1 MLKESKR
8 EKQIESV
15 RGWWNLSRSD
25 NKWDKDYEDFPDH
38 GSRYLISRKNI
49 VLKYLDELQ
58 LDKGSNIL
66 ELGYGAGQVALEIG
80 KRGFNTY
87 GLDISEKFSIS
98 ATARCIN
105 GYPDGFFD
113 LRVGSIE
120 SKYDFDDGYFDAVI
134 VVGALQY
141 LFSPNDCFKEVF
153 RVLKPNG
160 HFIIA
165 QRNIYSLSNFT
176 SVRYFL
182 RSLLKFL
189 LREKFELFPSF
200 KSMFTE
206 SKLGYFFG
214 KYKNSGFFNSKFML
228 KGHDV
233 WKFEINKRAN
243 SYFSLKSRL
252 KKNGFKFLNADG
264 AYFAFSEDP
273 KYYDFNRKFDKAL
286 IKIADK
292 LTIPFIFTLG
302 RSVVLKAKKTS

>member
-1 MLKESKR
+1 LEASKR
-8 EKQIESV
+8 GKQVESV
-15 RGWWNLSRSD
+15 RSWWNLSRND
-25 NKWDKDYEDFPDH
+25 NKWDRDYEAFPEH

-58 LDKGSNIL
+58 LVKGSNIL

-80 KRGFNTY
+80 ERGFNTY

-105 GYPDGFFD
+105 EYPDGFFD

-176 SVRYFL
+176 SVRYFI
-182 RSLLKFL
+182 RSCMHFILKGKY
-189 LREKFELFPSF
+189 EIFPSF
-200 KSMFTE
+200 KSMLTE
-206 SKLGYFFG
+206 SRLGYLFSR
-214 KYKNSGFFNSKFML
+214 YKDSRIINTKFML
-228 KGHDV
+228 KGQNV
-233 WKFEINKRAN
+233 LKFEINKRAN

-252 KKNGFKFLNADG
+252 KKNGFKCLNADG

-273 KYYDFNRKFDKAL
+273 KYYDFNKTSDKAL
-286 IKIADK
+286 KIIAEK
-292 LTIPFIFTLG
+292 HIIPFIFTLG
-302 RSVVLKAKKTS
+302 RSVVLKAKKTT